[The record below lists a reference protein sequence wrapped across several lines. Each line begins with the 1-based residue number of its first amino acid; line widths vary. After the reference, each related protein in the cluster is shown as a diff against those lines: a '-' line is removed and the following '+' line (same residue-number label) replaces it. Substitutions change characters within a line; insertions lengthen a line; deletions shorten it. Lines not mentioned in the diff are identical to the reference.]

1 MRNDYSSTSADRQS
15 DAAGSLTKFILER
28 HSKHQQQLRAFGI
41 SISAGCE
48 VPKQNLKHQR
58 LLKIIICMKCMTMHR
73 RPAMQRR
80 WSHRLG
86 QRRFYSDSD
95 SILIRV
101 TFPQQVHRVPSWTFE
116 VQLEDF
122 VDLLGKLQQSV
133 DTFSLVIN

>member
-58 LLKIIICMKCMTMHR
+58 LLKIIICMKVHD
-73 RPAMQRR
+73 
-80 WSHRLG
+80 
-86 QRRFYSDSD
+86 DSSPTGD
-95 SILIRV
+95 ATPVESSARTAKVL
-101 TFPQQVHRVPSWTFE
+101 
-116 VQLEDF
+116 
-122 VDLLGKLQQSV
+122 
-133 DTFSLVIN
+133 

>member
-58 LLKIIICMKCMTMHR
+58 LLKIIICVKCMTGFIADPR
-73 RPAMQRR
+73 CNA
-80 WSHRLG
+80 G
-86 QRRFYSDSD
+86 GVIGSDSEGF
-95 SILIRV
+95 IAIRV
-101 TFPQQVHRVPSWTFE
+101 TFPQVHCVPSWTFE

-122 VDLLGKLQQSV
+122 VDLLDKLQQS
-133 DTFSLVIN
+133 LG